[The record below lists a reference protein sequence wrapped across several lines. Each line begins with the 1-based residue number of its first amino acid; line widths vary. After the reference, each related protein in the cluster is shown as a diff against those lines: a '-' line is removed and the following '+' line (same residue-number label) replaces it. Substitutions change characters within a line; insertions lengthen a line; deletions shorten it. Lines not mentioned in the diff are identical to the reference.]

1 MGQSLSKSETFDKT
15 GADSPHHHGDH
26 PEGLGFKNQLFELSS
41 WSLLLPGHRSPNTP
55 TPSPSGKVIQVSALA
70 RPDIGGREELARC

>member
-15 GADSPHHHGDH
+15 GADFPHHHGDH

-41 WSLLLPGHRSPNTP
+41 LSLLLPGHRSSNTP
-55 TPSPSGKVIQVSALA
+55 TPSPGGLKVIEVSALA
-70 RPDIGGREELARC
+70 RVAEKS